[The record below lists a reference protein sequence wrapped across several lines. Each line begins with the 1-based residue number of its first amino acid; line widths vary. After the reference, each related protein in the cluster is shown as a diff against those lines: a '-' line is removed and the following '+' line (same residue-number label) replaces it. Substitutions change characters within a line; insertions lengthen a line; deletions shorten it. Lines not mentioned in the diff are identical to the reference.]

1 VLAAELNAQ
10 PGSWRAGLN
19 SKFFNMTVREAQRL
33 MGARRDPARR
43 AALPVVSYVAA
54 SIPAHFNATQ
64 AWPQCAGVIG
74 HIRDQS
80 DCGSCWAV
88 SSSGA
93 FNDRLCVATN
103 ATTELSSQD
112 TTSCCNADNGYS
124 SGGCDGGF
132 TEDAFN
138 YFAKTGLVS
147 GGESPDK
154 GKGTSCFPYQLA
166 ECGHHEASPLI
177 PCPQVCSPGE
187 CATPVCPTK
196 CSEATYGTAWK
207 ADKRKAAKG
216 AYRLASVAAAQTD
229 IMTHGSI
236 AAAFT
241 VYADFLTYTSG
252 VYTHKSGAELG
263 GHAVRLYGSSACKC
277 VPPTTPRGKHPHSP
291 PPPPTSRSTH
301 RLGHDCRGRGLL
313 AGGQQL
319 EQGACFAAPRSKALA
334 LGFSSH
340 PPPPLLRPPLP
351 LSQYWGADGSFMI
364 ARGTDEC
371 GFEDD
376 LVAGTAA

>member
-1 VLAAELNAQ
+1 
-10 PGSWRAGLN
+10 
-19 SKFFNMTVREAQRL
+19 MTVREAQRL

-166 ECGHHEASPLI
+166 ECGHHEKSPLI

-241 VYADFLTYTSG
+241 VYADFLTYTGG

-263 GHAVRLYGSSACKC
+263 GHAVRVYGSSACTC
-277 VPPTTPRGKHPHSP
+277 VPPLPPGARTLTHLHPPHPTLYAQAGARLPRARTTGWW
-291 PPPPTSRSTH
+291 PT
-301 RLGHDCRGRGLL
+301 
-313 AGGQQL
+313 AGTRCVL
-319 EQGACFAAPRSKALA
+319 CSGAWLRAPAP
-334 LGFSSH
+334 GSSH
-340 PPPPLLRPPLP
+340 PPSPSRPPILP
-351 LSQYWGADGSFMI
+351 LAQYWGADGSFMI
-364 ARGTDEC
+364 ARGVDMC